1 MLGWMIFIDLS
12 NVVHNGCDHNRKLII
27 NHKFTEMTKQV
38 TCYIALLL
46 IFANCAPTKTN
57 QPLLNDY
64 EIGEKWNWKWE
75 RKVEGE
81 VRAEGEDIQE
91 VVQYN
96 GTLGLWNGIDTV
108 AIPKVMDQSGPN
120 PFRSWPLQVGKKWK
134 YESEWENNEGTTGKT
149 SQDVEVVA
157 FEELTVE
164 AGKFMAYK
172 MEYKG
177 IVTNSRGF
185 KGEMT
190 DIWWYAP
197 KLKTYIKHIND
208 DGYGIYTNELT
219 NYSKPEQ
226 Y

>member
-1 MLGWMIFIDLS
+1 MRKRVMVSLTMVLMLAS
-12 NVVHNGCDHNRKLII
+12 
-27 NHKFTEMTKQV
+27 
-38 TCYIALLL
+38 
-46 IFANCAPTKTN
+46 CASTKTN
-57 QPLLNDY
+57 EPIVKDY
-64 EIGEKWNWKWE
+64 QIGEKWTWKWE
-75 RKVEGE
+75 RKVDGE

-91 VVQYN
+91 VVKYN
-96 GTLGLWNGIDTV
+96 GTLGLWNGVDTLE
-108 AIPKVMDQSGPN
+108 IPITANKNQSST
-120 PFRSWPLQVGKKWK
+120 PFRNWPLQVGKKWK

-149 SQDVEVVA
+149 SQDVEVLA
-157 FEELTVE
+157 LEELAVE

-219 NYSKPEQ
+219 SYSKPD
-226 Y
+226 